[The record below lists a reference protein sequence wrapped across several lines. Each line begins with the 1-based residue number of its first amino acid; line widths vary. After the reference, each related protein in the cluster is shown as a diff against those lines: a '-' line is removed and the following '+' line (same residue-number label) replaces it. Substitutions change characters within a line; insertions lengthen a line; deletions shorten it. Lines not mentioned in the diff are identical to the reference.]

1 MQVLNERRCVGVW
14 LRGART
20 EHRIAFLGMMMM
32 MMATL
37 DMSSPGC
44 TSPMGMMIPA
54 QRSLA
59 LGELIV
65 TVNWVCG

>member
-1 MQVLNERRCVGVW
+1 MQVLNERRCVGVR
-14 LRGART
+14 LRGTRT

-44 TSPMGMMIPA
+44 TSPVGMMIPA
-54 QRSLA
+54 QRSPT

-65 TVNWVCG
+65 TVSWESG